1 MKAAVAAAK
10 PRHRALPPSL
20 PPLGVSR
27 DEAAAFVGVSVS
39 KFDQMVNDGRM
50 PPPKRIDGRKVW
62 DVRRLTAAFDDL
74 PDDDAP
80 NPWDDL

>member
-1 MKAAVAAAK
+1 RSK
-10 PRHRALPPSL
+10 PMSRVRAPPALSASSL
-20 PPLGVSR
+20 PPLGVAR

-80 NPWDDL
+80 NPWDAD